1 MGSPSPTSRMTH
13 DSSHADSRHPYT
25 FKPEPFS
32 SHSLL
37 VACFP
42 EQGSGLRVL
51 DVGGGEGY
59 LSAELAKRG
68 FTVLCVA
75 APGSV
80 ARDFPEDIE
89 VIEADLDLDPPPIT
103 DPFDY
108 VLCGDVLE
116 HLRRPEQTLRW
127 VRSVLRPSGK
137 LIASLPNSG
146 HIWVRWNV
154 LWGRFP
160 KDERGLFD
168 RTHLHFFTLAGW
180 RELFASAGFRLESIE
195 PTTTPVGL
203 LLPKWRHSMPV
214 RAAEWLAYA
223 TARLRGTLFA
233 YQFVVVARP

>member
-1 MGSPSPTSRMTH
+1 M
-13 DSSHADSRHPYT
+13 
-25 FKPEPFS
+25 
-32 SHSLL
+32 L

-80 ARDFPEDIE
+80 APDFPNSVE
-89 VIEADLDLDPPPIT
+89 VVEADLDLDPPPIT

-127 VRSVLRPSGK
+127 VRSLLRPSGK
-137 LIASLPNSG
+137 LVASLPNSG
-146 HIWVRWNV
+146 HAWVRLNV
-154 LWGRFP
+154 LLGRFP

-223 TARLRGTLFA
+223 PARLRGTLFA